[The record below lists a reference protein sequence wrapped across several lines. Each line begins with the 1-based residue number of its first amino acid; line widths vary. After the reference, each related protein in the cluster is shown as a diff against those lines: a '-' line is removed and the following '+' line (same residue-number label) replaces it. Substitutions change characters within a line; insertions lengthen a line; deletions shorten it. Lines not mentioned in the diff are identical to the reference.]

1 MASMEFVKPLGKG
14 SYGSVNLIKFN
25 KHDGSKPHYHAVKSS
40 FAHDFDSLYNEF
52 QIISK
57 LRDCPG
63 IVRTFGT
70 SLSRGVNDHGNRVY
84 GMSMEYAAGGSLTSF
99 METRSLTDTMIRDF
113 TRMILEGLVSV
124 HDHGYVHCDLKPD
137 NILGFPRDVNGG
149 VTKEVSYELKIS
161 DFGMS
166 TEAGEGSVFWEFDSP
181 YLGTP
186 LYMSPESVHYGVAE
200 KSLDLWSLGCVVLE
214 MYTGKPPWPFQDS
227 KEFLRNLLDDKAPE
241 VPESVPW
248 EARQWIRPRQSPWPL
263 QDSEEILRHLLDGK
277 APEVPESLPWE
288 ARQFI
293 ETCFARNP
301 VERGSALD
309 MLKHQFLLSDEKKV
323 MVTVAGSRR
332 KSVAV
337 VLKSEDIMKKP
348 LRLKIIPPKPPQFK
362 KVENR
367 PLRLKIIPPKPP
379 GCNLVS
385 VQ

>member
-1 MASMEFVKPLGKG
+1 MMASMEFVKPLGKG

-137 NILGFPRDVNGG
+137 NILVFPRDVNGG

-214 MYTGKPPWPFQDS
+214 MYTG
-227 KEFLRNLLDDKAPE
+227 
-241 VPESVPW
+241 
-248 EARQWIRPRQSPWPL
+248 QSPWPL

-362 KVENR
+362 KVEDR

>member
-1 MASMEFVKPLGKG
+1 MMASMEFVKPLGKG

-137 NILGFPRDVNGG
+137 NILVFPRDVNGG

-214 MYTGKPPWPFQDS
+214 MYTG
-227 KEFLRNLLDDKAPE
+227 
-241 VPESVPW
+241 
-248 EARQWIRPRQSPWPL
+248 QSPWPL

>member
-1 MASMEFVKPLGKG
+1 MMASMEFVKPLGKG

-137 NILGFPRDVNGG
+137 NILVFPRDDVG

-214 MYTGKPPWPFQDS
+214 MYTG
-227 KEFLRNLLDDKAPE
+227 
-241 VPESVPW
+241 
-248 EARQWIRPRQSPWPL
+248 QSPWPL

-323 MVTVAGSRR
+323 MVTVSGSRR

-348 LRLKIIPPKPPQFK
+348 RRLKIIPPKPPQFK